1 LGSGNNRETIIH
13 GGRQAQK
20 QFHNAMTAEFQRQVE
35 EEARKVL
42 AWKRAQPKGE
52 RRKFKFGDTGRNNEA
67 HKDVHKTRE

>member
-1 LGSGNNRETIIH
+1 
-13 GGRQAQK
+13 
-20 QFHNAMTAEFQRQVE
+20 MTAEFQRQVE